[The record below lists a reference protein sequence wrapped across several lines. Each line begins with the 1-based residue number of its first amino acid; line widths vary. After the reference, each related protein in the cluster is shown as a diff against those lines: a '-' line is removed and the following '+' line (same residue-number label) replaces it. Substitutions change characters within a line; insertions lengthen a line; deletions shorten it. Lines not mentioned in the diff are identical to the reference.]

1 MNDNPFREMAQ
12 AMRSRTGFDGTMLL
26 FKKEIGWKAGKDAV
40 DMNDEE
46 LVALVDQLMF
56 GWCKWKDNKPVDYHV
71 GLVCDRFKPPKRGEL
86 GDNDSTRWERRN
98 KDPWQFTFFLPLADP
113 ETAALYV
120 FSTTSAG
127 GKDALADLQEI
138 YADGRERQENAG
150 KAPRVALQ
158 AEHYNHQEYGLVYKP
173 RFAIVDWA
181 APPAIKPI
189 RPPASQTIE
198 HVDAPKLEH
207 RPRRGELDDDIPF

>member
-1 MNDNPFREMAQ
+1 MNDNPFREMAA

-26 FKKEIGWKAGKDAV
+26 FKKSFWTAGRDAV

-46 LVALVDQLMF
+46 LVALVDQLML

-71 GLVCDRFKPPKRGEL
+71 GFVRDRFQPPKRSEL
-86 GDNDSTRWERRN
+86 GDNDNSRWEKRD

-127 GKDALADLQEI
+127 GKDALADLQEL

-158 AEHYNHQEYGLVYKP
+158 GTHYTHQEHGRVDKP
-173 RFAIVDWA
+173 CFTIVGWVV
-181 APPAIKPI
+181 PPAIQPI

-198 HVDAPKLEH
+198 RIDAPQLEH
-207 RPRRGELDDDIPF
+207 KPRRGELDDDLPF